1 MNGARVSSVSSVPPV
16 PRPVRSIVVGTA
28 GHIDHGKSSL
38 VLALTGTDPDR
49 LKEEKAR
56 GITIDLGFAH
66 MAHAGVNFAF
76 VDVPGHERFVRNMLA
91 GAGGI
96 DVVLLVIAA
105 DESVMPQTREHFAI
119 CRLLEVPAGAIVL
132 TKVDAADAET
142 RELAA
147 LEAREL
153 VAGSFLH
160 DAPLV
165 RVSSRTGEGLDEL
178 KHVLA
183 ALAGRAA
190 PRMAGTGAR
199 LPVDRV
205 FSVKGFG
212 TVATGTL
219 VTGTLREG
227 QTLAVLPDG
236 LTATARSVQVHGQG
250 QQLATA
256 GERVAVNLG
265 GLDVAD
271 LERGATLCE
280 PGTLE
285 PTTRCDVVLELLPEA
300 RPLRHGARVRFH
312 QGTSEIMG
320 RVSLAS
326 HRGET
331 QPVAD
336 LRPGAAAYTRVRLER
351 PAVLTRGDRF
361 IVRAYSPAVTIGG
374 GSVLDPHPPRG
385 AIRTAAAFARFSA
398 LDAAVTPEAAA
409 LVFIEERGLAGLS
422 RSALINRAGAAAGD
436 VERIVRR
443 LLETNRVQVVGDLV
457 VSRREMDAAAARL
470 GVELRTHH
478 AAQPLSEGLHREE
491 ARAKVA
497 PRASAA
503 VFDAIVSGLVAGG
516 QVSGRDR
523 LSIAGRSVSLTPQE
537 ERIREALIHVYR
549 EGGLTPPD
557 AAAARA
563 AAGGDAATVD
573 RMAALLVRQRVLTRV
588 DTLMFHTE
596 RLEALKA
603 DVRALKEPG
612 GTATLDVAS
621 FKQRYGVSRKFA
633 IPLLEYLDRERVTRR
648 VGESRVLV

>member
-1 MNGARVSSVSSVPPV
+1 MSSAAASAVDVRMRSV
-16 PRPVRSIVVGTA
+16 VVGTA

-66 MAHAGVNFAF
+66 LAHAGINFAF

-119 CRLLEVPAGAIVL
+119 CRLLDVAAGAIVL
-132 TKVDAADAET
+132 TKVDAADEET
-142 RELAA
+142 CELAA

-160 DAPLV
+160 DAPIV
-165 RVSSRTGEGLDEL
+165 RVSSRTGDGLEEL
-178 KHVLA
+178 KRVLA
-183 ALAGRAA
+183 QLAARVK
-190 PRMAGTGAR
+190 PRVLRTGAR

-219 VTGTLREG
+219 VAGRIAEG
-227 QTLAVLPDG
+227 QTLAVLPGDR
-236 LTATARSVQVHGQG
+236 LTTARTLQVHGQV
-250 QQLATA
+250 QPSVVA

-265 GLDVAD
+265 GLEVAE

-280 PGTLE
+280 PGTME
-285 PTTRCDVVLELLPEA
+285 AGTRCDVLLELLADA
-300 RPLRHGARVRFH
+300 RALRHGARVRFH

-320 RVSLAS
+320 RVALACA
-326 HRGET
+326 RDERQPTGE
-331 QPVAD
+331 
-336 LRPGAAAYTRVRLER
+336 LRPGTAGYARVRLER
-351 PAVLTRGDRF
+351 QAVLTRGDRF
-361 IVRAYSPAVTIGG
+361 IVRAYSPAITIGG

-385 AIRTAAAFARFSA
+385 AIRTAEALSRFRA
-398 LDAAVTPEAAA
+398 LDPAVAPDAAVM
-409 LVFIEERGLAGLS
+409 VFVEERGLAGLA
-422 RSALINRAGAAAGD
+422 RAALVSRAGASSGEADEVVARLVQGHRARLVGEAVVSRTQMD
-436 VERIVRR
+436 DAMSR
-443 LLETNRVQVVGDLV
+443 LLE
-457 VSRREMDAAAARL
+457 A
-470 GVELRTHH
+470 LRAHH
-478 AAQPLSEGLHREE
+478 AAEPLSDGLHREE
-491 ARAKVA
+491 ARMRVA

-503 VFDAIVSGLVAGG
+503 VFDALVTALVGAG
-516 QVSGRDR
+516 QVSARDR
-523 LSIAGRSVSLTPQE
+523 LAIAGQAVSLTQHE
-537 ERIREALIHVYR
+537 ERIREALVGAYR
-549 EGGLTPPD
+549 AGGLTPPD

-563 AAGGDAATVD
+563 ATGADAATVD
-573 RMAALLVRQRVLTRV
+573 RITALLLRQRVLTRV
-588 DTLMFHTE
+588 DTLIFHSE
-596 RLEALKA
+596 RLEGLKA
-603 DVRALKEPG
+603 EVRALKTAG

-648 VGESRVLV
+648 VGEARVLV

>member
-1 MNGARVSSVSSVPPV
+1 MSTAAAPATEVRM
-16 PRPVRSIVVGTA
+16 RSIVVGTA

-66 MAHAGVNFAF
+66 LAHAGVNFAF

-119 CRLLEVPAGAIVL
+119 CRLLNVAAGAIVL
-132 TKVDAADAET
+132 TKIDAADADM

-153 VAGSFLH
+153 VAGSFLA

-165 RVSSRTGEGLDEL
+165 GVSARTGEGLDEL
-178 KHVLA
+178 KRVLEE
-183 ALAGRAA
+183 LAGRLA
-190 PRMAGTGAR
+190 PRTAGTGAR

-219 VTGTLREG
+219 VTGRIVEG
-227 QTLAVLPDG
+227 QTLAVLPAG
-236 LTATARSVQVHGQG
+236 LLTSARTVQVHGHV
-250 QQLATA
+250 QQAAVA

-285 PTTRCDVVLELLPEA
+285 AGTRCDVLLELLPEA

-320 RVSLAS
+320 RVALAS
-326 HRGET
+326 VRGER
-331 QPVAD
+331 QPTGE
-336 LRPGAAAYTRVRLER
+336 LRPGSAAYARVRLER

-361 IVRAYSPAVTIGG
+361 IVRAYSPAITIGG

-385 AIRTAAAFARFSA
+385 AIRTPAGLSRFAA
-398 LDAAVTPEAAA
+398 LDPGGPPDVAA
-409 LVFIEERGLAGLS
+409 LAFIEERGLSGLP
-422 RSALINRAGAAAGD
+422 RAALVSRAGASREVADNLVAGL
-436 VERIVRR
+436 VHSGRARE
-443 LLETNRVQVVGDLV
+443 VGELV
-457 VSRREMDAAAARL
+457 VSSAQMDAAAKRL
-470 GVELRTHH
+470 LEALEAHH
-478 AAQPLSEGLHREE
+478 AAEPLSEGLHREE
-491 ARAKVA
+491 ARMRVA

-503 VFDAIVSGLVAGG
+503 VFDAIVAALVQAG
-516 QVSGRDR
+516 QVSARER
-523 LSIAGRSVSLTPQE
+523 LSLAGRSVSLTHQE
-537 ERIREALIHVYR
+537 QRIREALLRVYR
-549 EGGLTPPD
+549 DGGLTPPD

-563 AAGGDAATVD
+563 AAGGDPATVE
-573 RMAALLVRQRVLTRV
+573 RITALLLRQRVLTRV
-588 DTLMFHTE
+588 DALLFYTE
-596 RLEALKA
+596 RLDALKREI
-603 DVRALKEPG
+603 RALKGAE

>member
-1 MNGARVSSVSSVPPV
+1 MSTAVVPAVGVRMRSV
-16 PRPVRSIVVGTA
+16 VVGTA

-66 MAHAGVNFAF
+66 MAHAGMNFAF

-96 DVVLLVIAA
+96 DIVLLVIAA

-119 CRLLEVPAGAIVL
+119 CRLLDVAAGAIVL
-132 TKVDAADAET
+132 TKADAADAET
-142 RELAA
+142 CELAA

-165 RVSSRTGEGLDEL
+165 RVSSRTGEGLEEL

-183 ALAGRAA
+183 QVGARVT
-190 PRMAGTGAR
+190 PRVAGTGAR

-219 VTGTLREG
+219 VAGRIVEG

-236 LTATARSVQVHGQG
+236 RLTAARAVQVHGQA
-250 QQLATA
+250 QPLAVA

-265 GLDVAD
+265 GLEVAD
-271 LERGATLCE
+271 LARGATLCE

-285 PTTRCDVVLELLPEA
+285 AGTRCDVLVELLPAA
-300 RPLRHGARVRFH
+300 RGLRHGARVRFH

-320 RVSLAS
+320 RVALAS
-326 HRGET
+326 ARSEHQPIGE
-331 QPVAD
+331 
-336 LRPGAAAYTRVRLER
+336 LRPGTAGYARLRLER

-361 IVRAYSPAVTIGG
+361 ILRAYSPAITIGG
-374 GSVLDPHPPRG
+374 GIVLDPQPPRG
-385 AIRTAAAFARFSA
+385 AMRTAAGLSRFHA
-398 LDAAVTPEAAA
+398 LDPAAAPEAAA
-409 LVFIEERGLAGLS
+409 MVFVEERALAGLPLG
-422 RSALINRAGAAAGD
+422 ALVSRAGVARDAADALASRLAEGG
-436 VERIVRR
+436 RVR
-443 LLETNRVQVVGDLV
+443 LVGDLV
-457 VSRREMDAAAARL
+457 VSRTQMDEAALRL
-470 GVELRTHH
+470 LDALRAHH
-478 AAQPLSEGLHREE
+478 AAEPLSEGLHREE
-491 ARAKVA
+491 ARMRVA
-497 PRASAA
+497 PRASAP
-503 VFDAIVSGLVAGG
+503 VFDAIVAGLAAAR
-516 QVSGRDR
+516 QVSARDR
-523 LSIAGRSVSLTPQE
+523 LAIAGQSVSLTEQE
-537 ERIREALIHVYR
+537 ERIREALVRAYQVA
-549 EGGLTPPD
+549 GLTPPD
-557 AAAARA
+557 AAAART
-563 AAGGDAATVD
+563 AAGADAATVD
-573 RMAALLVRQRVLTRV
+573 RITALLLRQRVLTRV
-588 DTLMFHTE
+588 DTLIFHSE
-596 RLEALKA
+596 RLERLKA
-603 DVRALKEPG
+603 EVRALKSTS

-633 IPLLEYLDRERVTRR
+633 IPLLEYLDRERITRR

>member
-1 MNGARVSSVSSVPPV
+1 MSTAAASELEVRMRSV
-16 PRPVRSIVVGTA
+16 VVGTA

-66 MAHAGVNFAF
+66 MAHAGMNFAF

-119 CRLLEVPAGAIVL
+119 CRLLDVAAGAIVL
-132 TKVDAADAET
+132 TKVDAADGET
-142 RELAA
+142 CELAA

-153 VAGSFLH
+153 VAGSFMH

-165 RVSSRTGEGLDEL
+165 RVSSRTGEGLEEL

-183 ALAGRAA
+183 QVGARVK
-190 PRMAGTGAR
+190 PRVSRTGAR

-219 VTGTLREG
+219 VAGRISEG
-227 QTLAVLPDG
+227 QTLAVLPG
-236 LTATARSVQVHGQG
+236 ERLTTARAVQVHGQV
-250 QQLATA
+250 QPWAVA

-265 GLDVAD
+265 GLEVAD
-271 LERGATLCE
+271 LARGATLCE

-285 PTTRCDVVLELLPEA
+285 AGTRCDVLLELLPDA
-300 RPLRHGARVRFH
+300 RGLRHGARVRFH

-320 RVSLAS
+320 RVALAS
-326 HRGET
+326 ARDERQPIGE
-331 QPVAD
+331 
-336 LRPGAAAYTRVRLER
+336 LGRAASGYARLRLER

-361 IVRAYSPAVTIGG
+361 IIRAYSPAMTIGG
-374 GSVLDPHPPRG
+374 GTVLDPHPPRS
-385 AIRTAAAFARFSA
+385 AIRTAAGMSRFRA
-398 LDAAVTPEAAA
+398 LDPAVTPEAAA
-409 LVFIEERGLAGLS
+409 LVFIEERGLAGLP
-422 RSALINRAGAAAGD
+422 RAALVSRAGAPRDAAHELVSRLVEGD
-436 VERIVRR
+436 RVR
-443 LLETNRVQVVGDLV
+443 VVGELV
-457 VSRREMDAAAARL
+457 VSRTQMEDASLRL
-470 GVELRTHH
+470 LEALRGHH
-478 AAQPLSEGLHREE
+478 AAEPLSEGLHREE
-491 ARAKVA
+491 ARMRVA

-503 VFDAIVSGLVAGG
+503 VFDAIVTALVAAK
-516 QVSGRDR
+516 QVSARER
-523 LSIAGRSVSLTPQE
+523 LAIAGQSVSLTQQE
-537 ERIREALIHVYR
+537 ERIREALVRAYHAA
-549 EGGLTPPD
+549 GLTPPD
-557 AAAARA
+557 AAGART
-563 AAGGDAATVD
+563 AAGADAATVD
-573 RMAALLVRQRVLTRV
+573 RIIALLLRQRVLTRV
-588 DTLMFHTE
+588 DTLIFHTE
-596 RLEALKA
+596 RLEGLKA
-603 DVRALKEPG
+603 ELRSLKAAGE
-612 GTATLDVAS
+612 TATLDVAS

-633 IPLLEYLDRERVTRR
+633 IPLLEYLDRERITRR